1 MSVARRTRGS
11 RRIRVL
17 TGVVLAVSWWGI
29 LPCLSG
35 RVTEEAGVTVIHL
48 AIHDWIFP
56 DPMHTDAG
64 SRADM
69 AVAREFVR
77 RYPAIFAERYA
88 ERYRAD
94 PGRYGDRDWERVEVR
109 LRRATGIRVR
119 GVDADLLSIAGGVA
133 PDVVYV
139 NFRRS
144 HTFIHQ
150 GFLHPLD
157 RPEDGYLTSMS
168 EEELDARIHEKIWP
182 VIRRKGPEG
191 TEHVWALPYGGEL
204 GKVLLYRK
212 DLFDEAGVP
221 YPDADWTWEDLYQA
235 CRAIADPAR
244 GVYGM
249 NFSRGLQEAYHW
261 TSFLWS
267 AGADVLNYRE
277 DQDRWEVVFDVPEAA
292 VALDFYTRLNTEP
305 WVDASGRRRYGYVF
319 KDPAQIL
326 FKWQRGEIGMAT
338 SYIEGNMFSLINPD
352 VTGMA
357 PIPKGPTGIRGAELN
372 SRMMGL
378 FAEIEEPAVRDAA
391 WELMRFYGSDEAM
404 EIRTRILVES
414 GLGHF
419 MNPRFLE
426 QFGYGEIARLSP
438 PGWAETFRTAIES
451 GKPEPYGKHS
461 NIAYE
466 ILTEPLQK
474 AEQMAMAGELPAER
488 EARLEVLLGLL
499 RDAAGKARR
508 DMLGE
513 LPPGDLSRR
522 RWTAG
527 VFLVLVAAAFALVF
541 RIVARTFAPPA
552 LPGAERPG
560 WQFGRYRMAY
570 LLLAPAMLT
579 VLFWQYIPL
588 LRGSIMAFQDY
599 RILGGSEFVWLDN
612 FGHVLWDRDWWA
624 SVWNGV
630 RYSALVM
637 ALTFMP
643 PIILA
648 ILLQE
653 VPRGKIL
660 FRTLYYLPAVIT
672 GLVVILLWKS
682 FYEPSESGVLNA
694 VLLRIPA
701 AGFLAVGAVFAALAG
716 GFARRLRYHEHRF
729 GAVLALGFGV
739 LVAAACLGLA
749 GPILRMA
756 EVPWPQRLWMTM
768 PTPIRWLDDPR
779 TAMIAC
785 VIPMVWAG
793 MGPGCLIYLAA
804 LKGISEEYYE
814 AADID
819 GATFIDK
826 ILFIVFP
833 ILRPLI
839 LINFVGV
846 FIGSWFGATANI
858 LAMTGGAANTEVAG
872 LHIFY
877 KAFVFLQFGP
887 ATAMAWVLGFILIG
901 FTIHQL
907 RILSRLEFRAPADT

>member
-1 MSVARRTRGS
+1 MALGFLLAGLGWFPDPADAG
-11 RRIRVL
+11 RI
-17 TGVVLAVSWWGI
+17 AVEDG
-29 LPCLSG
+29 
-35 RVTEEAGVTVIHL
+35 TTVIQL
-48 AIHDWIFP
+48 AIHDWVFP
-56 DPMHTDAG
+56 DPYRTDPAT
-64 SRADM
+64 RADL
-69 AVAREFVR
+69 AVARAFSR
-77 RYPAIFAERYA
+77 RFPSIFAARYA
-88 ERYRAD
+88 ERYAAD
-94 PGRYGDRDWERVEVR
+94 PDRFGDYDWDRVEVR
-109 LRRATGIRVR
+109 LRRATGIRVQ

-133 PDVVYV
+133 PDIIYV

-144 HTFIHQ
+144 DTFIQQ

-168 EEELDARIHEKIWP
+168 EAELSGRIHPKIWP
-182 VIRRKGPEG
+182 VIRRKDPAG
-191 TEHVWALPYGGEL
+191 TEQVWALPYGGEL

-212 DLFDEAGVP
+212 DLFDEAGVS
-221 YPDADWTWEDLYQA
+221 YPTVDWTWEDLHQA
-235 CRAIADPAR
+235 CRAITDPAR
-244 GVYGM
+244 GVYGIR
-249 NFSRGLQEAYHW
+249 FSRGLQEAYHW
-261 TSFLWS
+261 TAFLWS
-267 AGADVLNYRE
+267 AGADVLRYRE
-277 DQDRWEVVFDVPEAA
+277 DRDRWDVVFDVPDAA

-305 WVDASGRRRYGYVF
+305 WVDDNGRQRYGYVF
-319 KDPAQIL
+319 KDPSQVF

-338 SYIEGNMFSLINPD
+338 SYIEGNMFSTINPD

-357 PIPKGPTGIRGAELN
+357 PMPKGPSGLRGAELN

-378 FAEIEEPAVRDAA
+378 FAEIDEPAVRDAA
-391 WELMRFYGSDEAM
+391 WELMRYYGSDEAM

-419 MNPRFLE
+419 MNPRYLE

-438 PGWAETFRTAIES
+438 PGWADTFRIAIDS
-451 GKPEPYGKHS
+451 GKPEPYGRHS

-474 AEQMAMAGELPAER
+474 AEQMALAGELPTDR
-488 EARLEVLLGLL
+488 DRRLAVLLSLL
-499 RDAAGKARR
+499 KEAGDKARR

-513 LPPGDLSRR
+513 LPPDELRKRR
-522 RWTAG
+522 FTAA
-527 VFLVLVAAAFALVF
+527 VFLLLVVAAGILVCRF
-541 RIVARTFAPPA
+541 VARTFAPPA
-552 LPGAERPG
+552 LPGARRPG
-560 WQFGRYRMAY
+560 WGFRRYRMAY
-570 LLLAPAMLT
+570 ALLAPALLT
-579 VLFWQYIPL
+579 VLTWQYLPL
-588 LRGSIMAFQDY
+588 LRGSLMAFQEY
-599 RILGGSEFVWLDN
+599 RVLGGSEWVWLDN
-612 FGHVLWDRDWWA
+612 FGHVLWDLDWWV
-624 SVWNGV
+624 SVWNGL
-630 RYSALVM
+630 RYSALVV
-637 ALTFMP
+637 ALTFLP

-682 FYEPSESGVLNA
+682 FFDASEAGLLNA

-701 AGFLAVGAVFAALAG
+701 VGFLGVGAALLGVAARFGQRLA
-716 GFARRLRYHEHRF
+716 YHEHRV
-729 GAVLALGFGV
+729 AGV
-739 LVAAACLGLA
+739 LTLVFGLLLLAAGIGLA
-749 GPILRMA
+749 GPILRLT
-756 EVPWPQRLWMTM
+756 EIPWPQRLWATL

-785 VIPMVWAG
+785 VLPMVWAG

-907 RILSRLEFRAPADT
+907 RILSRLEFRAPAEP